1 MSDYKDKCD
10 PEIFSVININP
21 IHMGEI
27 IALDPNNIERDD
39 LFIVETF
46 LNRLKVRDLLV
57 FQRMINTAVDYRI
70 ANMDRR

>member
-1 MSDYKDKCD
+1 MSEYRNKYD
-10 PEIFSVININP
+10 PEIFSAININP
-21 IHMGEI
+21 IYMGEI

-46 LNRLKVRDLLV
+46 LNRLKMRDLLV
-57 FQRMINTAVDYRI
+57 FQRMIDTAVGYRI